1 MDKKFDK
8 KLQEELRSRYVND
21 IIKNKPAAIVDFV
34 CPASFKYRF
43 SSYYL
48 RKYSFIKDITDK
60 YYEDPVSFP
69 VTVSAF
75 FGEGVMPWHHSFA
88 KNLKAGSIRIYIRK
102 KNRQSMILSAGIAEA
117 WNRIMQA
124 GYDRY
129 SGMAG
134 SADCALRPEQ
144 GSLS

>member
-1 MDKKFDK
+1 MPT
-8 KLQEELRSRYVND
+8 VHM
-21 IIKNKPAAIVDFV
+21 PAAPSFFRIIV
-34 CPASFKYRF
+34 KEYRF

-102 KNRQSMILSAGIAEA
+102 KTDN
-117 WNRIMQA
+117 
-124 GYDRY
+124 
-129 SGMAG
+129 
-134 SADCALRPEQ
+134 P
-144 GSLS
+144 

>member
-1 MDKKFDK
+1 MWPEN
-8 KLQEELRSRYVND
+8 LSLAGRGLCLRAAGKHV
-21 IIKNKPAAIVDFV
+21 PAGRIR
-34 CPASFKYRF
+34 CQ
-43 SSYYL
+43 
-48 RKYSFIKDITDK
+48 
-60 YYEDPVSFP
+60 
-69 VTVSAF
+69 SA
-75 FGEGVMPWHHSFA
+75 
-88 KNLKAGSIRIYIRK
+88 
-102 KNRQSMILSAGIAEA
+102 ILSAGIAEA